1 MLRGISCPY
10 LRHSRYCQ
18 RASDLQPVLLQRR
31 SPKEIPAQERL
42 RGAGAMGG
50 GEELP
55 SKLPVLGKGGGP
67 QTKPFG
73 EEVCVGANLAELLV
87 EVSWSKY
94 SDFLVASFL

>member
-1 MLRGISCPY
+1 
-10 LRHSRYCQ
+10 
-18 RASDLQPVLLQRR
+18 
-31 SPKEIPAQERL
+31 
-42 RGAGAMGG
+42 MGG

-67 QTKPFG
+67 KTKPFG